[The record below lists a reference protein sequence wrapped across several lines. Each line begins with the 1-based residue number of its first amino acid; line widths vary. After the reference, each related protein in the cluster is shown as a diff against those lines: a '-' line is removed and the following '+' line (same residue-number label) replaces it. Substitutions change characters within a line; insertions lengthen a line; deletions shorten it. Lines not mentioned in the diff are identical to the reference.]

1 MKRQSIVTGIILLG
15 VLVLLFVLFVAGINY
30 FTGGMEGVSAGGD
43 KIAIV
48 SIRGTILDAEDTVDQ
63 LKRYAEDPT
72 IKGIILRVDSPGGAV
87 GPSQEIYTQVLK
99 TRVAG
104 KKVVVSM
111 GSVAASGGYY
121 VAAAADRII
130 ANPGT
135 LTGSIGVIFQFANV
149 EDLMKKIGVKTVVI
163 KSGQYKD
170 VGSPMRALR
179 EDERRLLQG
188 VIDDVYEQFVQ
199 AVAKGRKL
207 PIEKVKE
214 FADGRIFTG
223 SQAKE
228 LGLVDKLGSLQDA
241 IDDTARL
248 VGISGKP
255 RIVREREDHS
265 WIFRLLGGVLGKQDW
280 MREVAGVGGST
291 GLQYLWRFP

>member
-1 MKRQSIVTGIILLG
+1 MKKQNIVTGFILLG
-15 VLVLLFVLFVAGINY
+15 VLVLLFFLFVAGINY
-30 FTGGMEGVSAGGD
+30 FSGGMEGVAAGGD

-48 SIRGTILDAEDTVDQ
+48 SVRGTILDAEDTVEQ
-63 LKRYAEDPT
+63 LKKYGEDAT

-99 TRVAG
+99 TRMSG
-104 KKVVVSM
+104 KKVVASL

-121 VAAAADRII
+121 VAAATDRII

-135 LTGSIGVIFQFANV
+135 LTGSIGVIFQFANL
-149 EDLMKKIGVKTVVI
+149 EELMKKIGLKTVVI

-170 VGSPMRALR
+170 VGSPMRPLR

-214 FADGRIFTG
+214 VADGRIFTG
-223 SQAKE
+223 RQAKE

-241 IDDTARL
+241 VEETARL
-248 VGISGKP
+248 AGISGKP
-255 RIVREREDHS
+255 RIVREREDRS
-265 WIFRLLGGVLGKQDW
+265 WIFRLLGGVLGNEGWVRD
-280 MREVAGVGGST
+280 VAGVGGTS